1 MVELLEQPQEE
12 KAERIWAQENRAR
25 GNLKDLGTVPRAS
38 SGALPKILGALPKI
52 LLGTYSELRTYFTH
66 TFFVP
71 PAENS
76 KKAAYVRLHNKSY
89 IIYPPPPPQQPVQ
102 EGGTRPNVA
111 FCNTSVPLMQPSALI
126 YSV

>member
-1 MVELLEQPQEE
+1 MGTREPSTREL
-12 KAERIWAQENRAR
+12 ERLGDCASGIQRSPS
-25 GNLKDLGTVPRAS
+25 KDTRSPSKDTTIVNSERT
-38 SGALPKILGALPKI
+38 
-52 LLGTYSELRTYFTH
+52 LLTLL
-66 TFFVP
+66 VP